1 MMVTF
6 QTFTVSIVIAILQ
19 AVVIPVV
26 VAIAILPALVML
38 VLISVVVT
46 VAVAVGMLVPVIVF
60 VVILIVVA
68 GQCETTEHQ
77 RHRDCQ
83 CCHPHAAHIAS
94 HPAPSFEGLDC
105 NHACPRVD
113 TWDRFTKTSDANANY
128 IGCIVEHIFSKL
140 KRTLNLS
147 LAITWE

>member
-6 QTFTVSIVIAILQ
+6 QTFTVSIMIAILP

-26 VAIAILPALVML
+26 VAILPALVML
-38 VLISVVVT
+38 VTISVVVT
-46 VAVAVGMLVPVIVF
+46 VAVGMLVPVIVF

-68 GQCETTEHQ
+68 GQCETAEHQ

-113 TWDRFTKTSDANANY
+113 TWNRFTKTSDANANY
-128 IGCIVEHIFSKL
+128 IGCIVEHIFSNL